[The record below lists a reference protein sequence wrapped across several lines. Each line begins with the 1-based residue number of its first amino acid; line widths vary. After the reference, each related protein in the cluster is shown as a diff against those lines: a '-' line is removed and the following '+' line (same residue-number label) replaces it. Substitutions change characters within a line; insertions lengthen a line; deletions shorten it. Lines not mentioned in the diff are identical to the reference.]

1 MRKVIN
7 KKEIKYPDD
16 INYLATEPISFTI
29 YKTINSVFPQIYNNS
44 PINIGPHMLND
55 PRYGKHIYFTLNLN
69 DNEKILS
76 FNCSYDRNL
85 ESDHNKKELCRFIWY

>member
-1 MRKVIN
+1 
-7 KKEIKYPDD
+7 
-16 INYLATEPISFTI
+16 
-29 YKTINSVFPQIYNNS
+29 
-44 PINIGPHMLND
+44 MLND